1 MRNLIGVATALGAT
15 LYFATPMPASAGS
28 ANQGP
33 GWGTVVG
40 AGILGG
46 IIGGATAPAPQQ
58 QIIVVVPQ
66 AAAPAPQPPL
76 PPSLTYNPAIGSG
89 IALALGSGNPAN
101 DSLLA
106 SSPDR
111 QKTALANSVGNGCVG
126 ISAFPMGVTRTGATQ
141 GLAYWSVR
149 CKDGRSF
156 AVQISLD
163 GKAVFVDCQRLQ
175 GTGTEC
181 FKRF

>member
-1 MRNLIGVATALGAT
+1 LKKLLVVVLLFTIVT
-15 LYFATPMPASAGS
+15 PASAGDRGGGT
-28 ANQGP
+28 N
-33 GWGTVVG
+33 WGAVAG

-66 AAAPAPQPPL
+66 VAAPAPQPP
-76 PPSLTYNPAIGSG
+76 PPTYNPAIGSG
-89 IALALGSGNPAN
+89 GAPALGSGNPVN

-126 ISAFPMGVTRTGATQ
+126 ISAFPMGVTRTGAAQ

-156 AVQISLD
+156 AVQISVD
-163 GKAVFVDCQRLQ
+163 GKAVFVDCRRLGQ
-175 GTGTEC
+175 GTGAEC

>member
-1 MRNLIGVATALGAT
+1 MRNLIAAAAALTAS
-15 LYFATPMPASAGS
+15 LYFATPIPASAGS

-66 AAAPAPQPPL
+66 VAAPAQTPP
-76 PPSLTYNPAIGSG
+76 PTYNPALSSG
-89 IALALGSGNPAN
+89 GALALGSGNPIN

-106 SSPDR
+106 TSRDR
-111 QKTALANSVGNGCVG
+111 QQTALANSMGNGCIG
-126 ISAFPMGVTRTGATQ
+126 ISAFPMGVTRILGPAK
-141 GLAYWSVR
+141 GLAYWSIR

-156 AVQISLD
+156 VVQIALD
-163 GKAVFVDCQRLQ
+163 GKAMFADCRLLQ
-175 GTGTEC
+175 DTATPC
-181 FKRF
+181 FRKF